1 MFAWFSSLFLFLS
14 EYNILL
20 YSAQHSFH
28 RIYALKVFSIIII
41 TNSKQ
46 QIDNLRHCDLGVVV
60 VQLVQCWTG
69 TTDRSDSLVQQGFPS
84 HLPTSTFSARH
95 GNRAK
100 CLGSA
105 EPKWPG
111 SRGRLGPSGVQG
123 QCPAGGPGGQ
133 SPLAEIKFG
142 YFGDQFAASQ
152 CTEIVKTIFFCF
164 GLEVETSESTFHYF
178 LCHTNQFF

>member
-1 MFAWFSSLFLFLS
+1 M
-14 EYNILL
+14 
-20 YSAQHSFH
+20 
-28 RIYALKVFSIIII
+28 
-41 TNSKQ
+41 
-46 QIDNLRHCDLGVVV
+46 
-60 VQLVQCWTG
+60 QLVQCWTG

-111 SRGRLGPSGVQG
+111 SRGSLGPSGVQG

-152 CTEIVKTIFFCF
+152 CTEIVKTIFFVLALKLKHQNQHF
-164 GLEVETSESTFHYF
+164 ITFSITPIFKTTNIKSESQDHKIY
-178 LCHTNQFF
+178 QFPLEHFKIYVCVSHDLPDYQS